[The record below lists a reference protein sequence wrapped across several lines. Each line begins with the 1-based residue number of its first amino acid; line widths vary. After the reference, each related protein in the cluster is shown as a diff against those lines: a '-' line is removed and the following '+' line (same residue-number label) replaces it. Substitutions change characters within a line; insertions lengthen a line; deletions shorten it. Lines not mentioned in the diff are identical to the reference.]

1 MSTILDE
8 CAVDVANE
16 SKRSLRLKNRKKRS
30 TSLPKKRLKRNARK
44 SSVPKKEEQVEE
56 AHLQKVK
63 SALCKNSPI
72 IKLSK
77 IGLTDK
83 MIGTNIDITPSPVL
97 NKGEKSV
104 SVPNFVS
111 PSTPSVLESSRIS
124 SEETS
129 HNVQPR
135 VAALIEQL
143 KFSSQKSS
151 KKPKDSFERKLAA
164 ADVKSHLTF
173 IDTDDN
179 VEMESDE
186 SQNR

>member
-1 MSTILDE
+1 MSTIIDE
-8 CAVDVANE
+8 CVVEVANE

-30 TSLPKKRLKRNARK
+30 TSLPKKRPKRNARK
-44 SSVPKKEEQVEE
+44 STVPKNEEPVEE
-56 AHLQKVK
+56 TDLQKLK

-72 IKLSK
+72 IELSRVS
-77 IGLTDK
+77 LTDK
-83 MIGTNIDITPSPVL
+83 MIKTNIDTTSSPIL
-97 NKGEKSV
+97 DKGEKSIP
-104 SVPNFVS
+104 VPKFVS
-111 PSTPSVLESSRIS
+111 PSTPSILESSRIS

-143 KFSSQKSS
+143 KFSTQKSS
-151 KKPKDSFERKLAA
+151 KKSKDNLERKLAA
-164 ADVKSHLTF
+164 TDVKSHLTF

-179 VEMESDE
+179 IEMESDE